1 MIQLQVLNK
10 VLQDKSLALLN
21 NNGITSEYFSD
32 YGPEYQ
38 FIIDHVK
45 EYGNVPDDETIL
57 EQFPGFELLNILE
70 TDQYLVDKIR
80 EEHLYDALVH
90 CTRFYTLSAH
100 VFLLV
105 VLYYDFHVKRENRY
119 EILRIFAGFRR
130 LLLGLLKSQRIGH
143 RFHDSR
149 LHNFWIKL
157 LVIDQVL

>member
-90 CTRFYTLSAH
+90 ILSLAA
-100 VFLLV
+100 VD
-105 VLYYDFHVKRENRY
+105 LYK
-119 EILRIFAGFRR
+119 
-130 LLLGLLKSQRIGH
+130 
-143 RFHDSR
+143 
-149 LHNFWIKL
+149 
-157 LVIDQVL
+157 